1 LRGLALAKTMLP
13 KGGSKI
19 DVDAAN
25 SLDVPQDELKA
36 VLGEVACDI
45 HGCFVLKSSKD
56 DLFRFSLSLL
66 LLYSRRKIKIIILC
80 STTRVQRVF
89 RKVTHSICNFAYNTC
104 GDIVPSLQR
113 CCN

>member
-1 LRGLALAKTMLP
+1 MLP

-56 DLFRFSLSLL
+56 DLFRFSLSLSL
-66 LLYSRRKIKIIILC
+66 SLSLSSVLRRKIKIIILC
-80 STTRVQRVF
+80 SITRVQRVF
-89 RKVTHSICNFAYNTC
+89 RKVTHSIC
-104 GDIVPSLQR
+104 IQHLW
-113 CCN
+113 

>member
-1 LRGLALAKTMLP
+1 MLP

-56 DLFRFSLSLL
+56 DLFRDVVIDMLRGSGPNGKLRKAEILEAA
-66 LLYSRRKIKIIILC
+66 RRKLGRDVPNNEYIKVSFLL
-80 STTRVQRVF
+80 V
-89 RKVTHSICNFAYNTC
+89 
-104 GDIVPSLQR
+104 
-113 CCN
+113 

>member
-1 LRGLALAKTMLP
+1 LCHVAFIYIGSFQLICQELRGLALAKTMLP

-56 DLFRFSLSLL
+56 DLFRFSLSLSL
-66 LLYSRRKIKIIILC
+66 SLSLSRNVCFNGL
-80 STTRVQRVF
+80 V
-89 RKVTHSICNFAYNTC
+89 ALTC
-104 GDIVPSLQR
+104 FIPIMPFFDSSFI
-113 CCN
+113 